1 MDIWKISSD
10 QDGST
15 ATDLS
20 EFSSSIYVNLGI
32 PKVKY
37 NALSVLGHQ
46 GDIDI
51 TAAYNGEVFYEPRE
65 CTVTIMSNSGANITA
80 SSVARSLIDDLLGQ
94 RVRLRQMTQNYM
106 LIGRLTEAEY
116 EELPNGKDYKIRF
129 KLIAEPLRYSLTEQV
144 IDDTQLSLTTPAN
157 QWATLTAGKEYA
169 TQTGFSASAG
179 NLPLIPFSIEP
190 ESGIL
195 YYRIEVSNLV
205 NCTVRGILGSNSGK
219 NKLVDISQPI
229 LGDGTYTELKLDIMP
244 IDSNA
249 AVSGHVYVGT
259 YTDLYLDVSPIDSN
273 AAVSGKVYVGT
284 YPTILFDYNGKSV
297 PVKARQTI
305 SSLNNDIYLVV
316 NGMSAKLK
324 SGWEFHEYPQL
335 MLKSGINY
343 IMAYASKMDFDQ
355 SSLSPNQAHMQ
366 IKWRKGEL

>member
-1 MDIWKISSD
+1 MDKQNWKISLD
-10 QDGST
+10 RDDDT
-15 ATDLS
+15 PTDLS

-65 CTVTIMSNSGANITA
+65 CTVIIMSNSGANITA

-94 RVRLRQMTQNYM
+94 RVRLQQMTQNYM

-129 KLIAEPLRYSLTEQV
+129 KLIAEPLRYSITEQV

-195 YYRIEVSNLV
+195 YYRVEVSNLV

-249 AVSGHVYVGT
+249 AVSGQ
-259 YTDLYLDVSPIDSN
+259 
-273 AAVSGKVYVGT
+273 VYVGT

-324 SGWEFHEYPQL
+324 SGWQFHEYPQL

-343 IMAYASKMDFDQ
+343 IMAYASNMDFDQ

>member
-1 MDIWKISSD
+1 MDKQNWKISLD
-10 QDGST
+10 RDDDT
-15 ATDLS
+15 PTDLS

-80 SSVARSLIDDLLGQ
+80 SSVARSLIDNLLGQ

-195 YYRIEVSNLV
+195 YYRVEVSNLV

-229 LGDGTYTELKLDIMP
+229 LGDGTYTELELDI
-244 IDSNA
+244 
-249 AVSGHVYVGT
+249 
-259 YTDLYLDVSPIDSN
+259 SPIDSN
-273 AAVSGKVYVGT
+273 AAVSGQVYVGT

-324 SGWEFHEYPQL
+324 SGWQFHEYPQL
-335 MLKSGINY
+335 MLKNDMNY

-355 SSLSPNQAHMQ
+355 SSLSPNQAHME

>member
-1 MDIWKISSD
+1 MDKQNWKISLD
-10 QDGST
+10 RDDDT
-15 ATDLS
+15 PTDLS

-94 RVRLRQMTQNYM
+94 RVRLQQMTQNYM

-116 EELPNGKDYKIRF
+116 EELSNGKDYKIRF

-195 YYRIEVSNLV
+195 YYRVEVSNLV

-249 AVSGHVYVGT
+249 AVSGQ
-259 YTDLYLDVSPIDSN
+259 
-273 AAVSGKVYVGT
+273 VYVGT
-284 YPTILFDYNGKSV
+284 YPAIIYDYNGKSV

>member
-1 MDIWKISSD
+1 MDKQNWKISLD
-10 QDGST
+10 RDDDT
-15 ATDLS
+15 PTDLS

-80 SSVARSLIDDLLGQ
+80 SSVARSLIDNLLGQ

-169 TQTGFSASAG
+169 TQAGFSASAG

-195 YYRIEVSNLV
+195 YYRVEVSNLV

-229 LGDGTYTELKLDIMP
+229 LGDGTYTELKLDI
-244 IDSNA
+244 
-249 AVSGHVYVGT
+249 
-259 YTDLYLDVSPIDSN
+259 SPIDSN
-273 AAVSGKVYVGT
+273 AAVSGQVYVGT

>member
-1 MDIWKISSD
+1 MDKQNWKISLD
-10 QDGST
+10 RDDDT
-15 ATDLS
+15 PTDLS
-20 EFSSSIYVNLGI
+20 EFSSSLYVNVGI

-80 SSVARSLIDDLLGQ
+80 SSVARSLIDNLLGQ

-129 KLIAEPLRYSLTEQV
+129 KLIAEPLRYSLTEQE

-179 NLPLIPFSIEP
+179 NLPSIPFSIES

-195 YYRIEVSNLV
+195 YYRVEVSNLV
-205 NCTVRGILGSNSGK
+205 NCTVRGTLESDSGK
-219 NKLVDISQPI
+219 RKLVDISQPI
-229 LGDGTYTELKLDIMP
+229 LGDGTYTELELDI
-244 IDSNA
+244 
-249 AVSGHVYVGT
+249 
-259 YTDLYLDVSPIDSN
+259 SPIDSN
-273 AAVSGKVYVGT
+273 AAVSGQVYVGT
-284 YPTILFDYNGKSV
+284 YPAIIYDNNGKSV

-305 SSLNNDIYLVV
+305 SSIDNDIYLVV

-324 SGWEFHEYPQL
+324 YGWEFHEYPQL
-335 MLKSGINY
+335 MLKNDMNY

-355 SSLSPNQAHMQ
+355 SSLSPNQTHMQ
-366 IKWRKGEL
+366 IKWREGEL

>member
-1 MDIWKISSD
+1 MDKQNWKISLD
-10 QDGST
+10 RDDDT
-15 ATDLS
+15 PTDLS

-116 EELPNGKDYKIRF
+116 EELSNGKDYKIRF

-195 YYRIEVSNLV
+195 YYRVEVSNLV
-205 NCTVRGILGSNSGK
+205 NCTVRAFLQNSSGK

-244 IDSNA
+244 IDNNA
-249 AVSGHVYVGT
+249 AVSGQ
-259 YTDLYLDVSPIDSN
+259 
-273 AAVSGKVYVGT
+273 VYVGT
-284 YPTILFDYNGKSV
+284 YPAIIFDYNGKSV

-335 MLKSGINY
+335 MLKSSINY
-343 IMAYASKMDFDQ
+343 MMAYASKMDFDQ

>member
-1 MDIWKISSD
+1 MDKQNWKISLD
-10 QDGST
+10 RDDDT
-15 ATDLS
+15 PTDLS

-129 KLIAEPLRYSLTEQV
+129 KLIADPLRYSLTEQE
-144 IDDTQLSLTTPAN
+144 IDETQLSLTTPAN

-190 ESGIL
+190 ESGVL

-205 NCTVRGILGSNSGK
+205 NCTVRGILASDSGK

-229 LGDGTYTELKLDIMP
+229 LGDGTYTELKLDISP
-244 IDSNA
+244 IDNNA
-249 AVSGHVYVGT
+249 AVSGQ
-259 YTDLYLDVSPIDSN
+259 
-273 AAVSGKVYVGT
+273 VYVGT
-284 YPTILFDYNGKSV
+284 YPAIIFDYNGRSV
-297 PVKARQTI
+297 PVKARQII

-324 SGWEFHEYPQL
+324 YGWEFHEYPQL
-335 MLKSGINY
+335 MLKNDINY
-343 IMAYASKMDFDQ
+343 IMAYASNMDFDQ
-355 SSLSPNQAHMQ
+355 SSLSPNQAHME

>member
-1 MDIWKISSD
+1 MDKQNWKISLD
-10 QDGST
+10 RDDDT
-15 ATDLS
+15 PTDLS

-94 RVRLRQMTQNYM
+94 RVRLQQMTQNYM

-195 YYRIEVSNLV
+195 YYRVEVSNLV

-229 LGDGTYTELKLDIMP
+229 LGDGTYTELELDIMP

-249 AVSGHVYVGT
+249 AVSGQ
-259 YTDLYLDVSPIDSN
+259 
-273 AAVSGKVYVGT
+273 VYVGT
-284 YPTILFDYNGKSV
+284 YPAIIFDYNGKSV

-343 IMAYASKMDFDQ
+343 MMAYASKMDFDQ

>member
-1 MDIWKISSD
+1 MDKQNWKISLD
-10 QDGST
+10 RDDDT
-15 ATDLS
+15 PTDLS
-20 EFSSSIYVNLGI
+20 ELLSSIYVNLGI

-65 CTVTIMSNSGANITA
+65 CTVIIMSNSGANITA

-94 RVRLRQMTQNYM
+94 RVRLQQMTEDYM

-190 ESGIL
+190 ESEIL
-195 YYRIEVSNLV
+195 CYRIEVSNLV

-249 AVSGHVYVGT
+249 AISGQ
-259 YTDLYLDVSPIDSN
+259 
-273 AAVSGKVYVGT
+273 VYVGT
-284 YPTILFDYNGKSV
+284 YPAIIFDYNGKSV

-305 SSLNNDIYLVV
+305 SSIDNDIYLVV

-343 IMAYASKMDFDQ
+343 IMAYASNMDFDQ

>member
-1 MDIWKISSD
+1 MDKQNWKISLD
-10 QDGST
+10 RDDDT
-15 ATDLS
+15 PTDLS

-65 CTVTIMSNSGANITA
+65 CTVIIMSNSGANITA
-80 SSVARSLIDDLLGQ
+80 SSVARSLIDNLLGQ

-195 YYRIEVSNLV
+195 YYRVEVSNLV
-205 NCTVRGILGSNSGK
+205 NCTVRAFLQNSSG
-219 NKLVDISQPI
+219 NKIKDVDISQPI
-229 LGDGTYTELKLDIMP
+229 LGD
-244 IDSNA
+244 
-249 AVSGHVYVGT
+249 GT

-273 AAVSGKVYVGT
+273 AAVSGQVYVGT
-284 YPTILFDYNGKSV
+284 YPAIIFDYNGKSV

-355 SSLSPNQAHMQ
+355 SSLNPSWDYMQ
-366 IKWRKGEL
+366 IKWREGEL

>member
-1 MDIWKISSD
+1 MDKQNWKISLD
-10 QDGST
+10 RDDDT
-15 ATDLS
+15 PTDLS

-116 EELPNGKDYKIRF
+116 EELSNGKDYKIRF

-249 AVSGHVYVGT
+249 AVSGQ
-259 YTDLYLDVSPIDSN
+259 
-273 AAVSGKVYVGT
+273 VYVGT
-284 YPTILFDYNGKSV
+284 YPAIIFDYNGKSV

-343 IMAYASKMDFDQ
+343 MMAYASKMDFNQ
-355 SSLSPNQAHMQ
+355 SSLSPNQTHMQ
-366 IKWRKGEL
+366 IKWREGEL

>member
-1 MDIWKISSD
+1 MDKQNWKISLD
-10 QDGST
+10 RDDDT
-15 ATDLS
+15 PTDLS

-129 KLIAEPLRYSLTEQV
+129 KLIAEPLRYSLTEQE

-229 LGDGTYTELKLDIMP
+229 LGDGTYTELKLDI
-244 IDSNA
+244 
-249 AVSGHVYVGT
+249 
-259 YTDLYLDVSPIDSN
+259 SPIDSN
-273 AAVSGKVYVGT
+273 AAVSGQVYVGT
-284 YPTILFDYNGKSV
+284 YPAILYDNNGKSV

-305 SSLNNDIYLVV
+305 SSIDNDIYLVV

-335 MLKSGINY
+335 MLKNDMNY

-355 SSLSPNQAHMQ
+355 SSLSPNQTHMQ
-366 IKWRKGEL
+366 IKWREGEL

>member
-1 MDIWKISSD
+1 MDKQNWKISLD
-10 QDGST
+10 RDDDT
-15 ATDLS
+15 PTDLS

-94 RVRLRQMTQNYM
+94 RVRLQQMTQNYM

-249 AVSGHVYVGT
+249 AVSGQ
-259 YTDLYLDVSPIDSN
+259 
-273 AAVSGKVYVGT
+273 VYVGT
-284 YPTILFDYNGKSV
+284 YPAIIFDYNGKSV

-355 SSLSPNQAHMQ
+355 SSLSPNQTHME

>member
-1 MDIWKISSD
+1 MDKQNWKISLD
-10 QDGST
+10 RDDDT
-15 ATDLS
+15 PTDLS

-51 TAAYNGEVFYEPRE
+51 TAAYNGEIFYEPRE
-65 CTVTIMSNSGANITA
+65 CTVIIMSNSGANITA

-157 QWATLTAGKEYA
+157 QWATLTAGKSYA

-195 YYRIEVSNLV
+195 YYRVEVSNLV
-205 NCTVRGILGSNSGK
+205 NCTVRAFLQHSSG
-219 NKLVDISQPI
+219 NKIKDVDISQPI
-229 LGDGTYTELKLDIMP
+229 LGDGTYT
-244 IDSNA
+244 
-249 AVSGHVYVGT
+249 
-259 YTDLYLDVSPIDSN
+259 DLYLDVSPIDID

>member
-1 MDIWKISSD
+1 MDKQNWKISLD
-10 QDGST
+10 RDDDT
-15 ATDLS
+15 PTDLS

-65 CTVTIMSNSGANITA
+65 CTVIIMSNSGANITA

-94 RVRLRQMTQNYM
+94 RVRLQQMTEDYM

-195 YYRIEVSNLV
+195 YYRVEVSNLV

-249 AVSGHVYVGT
+249 AVSGQ
-259 YTDLYLDVSPIDSN
+259 
-273 AAVSGKVYVGT
+273 VYVGT
-284 YPTILFDYNGKSV
+284 YPAIIFDYNGKSV

-343 IMAYASKMDFDQ
+343 MMAYASKMDFDQ

>member
-1 MDIWKISSD
+1 MDKQNWKISLD
-10 QDGST
+10 RDDDT
-15 ATDLS
+15 PTDLS
-20 EFSSSIYVNLGI
+20 EFMSSIYVNLGI

-80 SSVARSLIDDLLGQ
+80 SSVARSLIDNLLGQ

-129 KLIAEPLRYSLTEQV
+129 KLIAEPLRYSITEQV

-205 NCTVRGILGSNSGK
+205 NCTVRAFLQNSSG
-219 NKLVDISQPI
+219 NKIKDVDISQPI
-229 LGDGTYTELKLDIMP
+229 LGDGTYT
-244 IDSNA
+244 
-249 AVSGHVYVGT
+249 
-259 YTDLYLDVSPIDSN
+259 DLYLDISPIDSN
-273 AAVSGKVYVGT
+273 AAVSGQVYVGT

-355 SSLSPNQAHMQ
+355 SSLSPNQTHME

>member
-1 MDIWKISSD
+1 MDKQNWKISLD
-10 QDGST
+10 RDDDT
-15 ATDLS
+15 PTDLS
-20 EFSSSIYVNLGI
+20 ELLSSIYVNLGI

-65 CTVTIMSNSGANITA
+65 CTVIIMSNSGANITA

-94 RVRLRQMTQNYM
+94 RVRLQQMTENYM

-195 YYRIEVSNLV
+195 YYRVEVSNLV

-249 AVSGHVYVGT
+249 AVSGQ
-259 YTDLYLDVSPIDSN
+259 
-273 AAVSGKVYVGT
+273 VYVGT

-355 SSLSPNQAHMQ
+355 SSLTGYME
-366 IKWRKGEL
+366 IKWREGELL

>member
-1 MDIWKISSD
+1 MDKQNWKISLD
-10 QDGST
+10 RDDDT
-15 ATDLS
+15 PTDLS

-46 GDIDI
+46 GDIDMS
-51 TAAYNGEVFYEPRE
+51 AAYNGEVFYEPRE

-80 SSVARSLIDDLLGQ
+80 SSVARSLIDNLLGQ
-94 RVRLRQMTQNYM
+94 RVRLQQMTQNYM

-195 YYRIEVSNLV
+195 YYRVEVSNLV
-205 NCTVRGILGSNSGK
+205 NCTVRAFLQNSSG
-219 NKLVDISQPI
+219 NKIKDVDISQPI
-229 LGDGTYTELKLDIMP
+229 LGDGTYT
-244 IDSNA
+244 
-249 AVSGHVYVGT
+249 
-259 YTDLYLDVSPIDSN
+259 DLYLDIRPIDID

-305 SSLNNDIYLVV
+305 SSIDNDIYLVV

>member
-10 QDGST
+10 QDDST

-37 NALSVLGHQ
+37 NAMSVLGHQ

-65 CTVTIMSNSGANITA
+65 CTVTIMSNSGANIIA
-80 SSVARSLIDDLLGQ
+80 SSVASAIIDSFLGQ
-94 RVRLRQMTQNYM
+94 RVRLQNITHNYM

-116 EELPNGKDYKIRF
+116 EELSNGKDYKIRF

-144 IDDTQLSLTTPAN
+144 LDERDFALTTPAN

-190 ESGIL
+190 VSEVL

-205 NCTVRGILGSNSGK
+205 NCTVEALLEDPVSGK
-219 NKLVDISQPI
+219 MKPVDISQPI
-229 LGDGTYTELKLDIMP
+229 LGDGTYTNLYLYISP
-244 IDSNA
+244 IDINA
-249 AVSGHVYVGT
+249 AVSGQ
-259 YTDLYLDVSPIDSN
+259 
-273 AAVSGKVYVGT
+273 VYVGT
-284 YPTILFDYNGKSV
+284 YPAIPYDNGGKSV
-297 PVKARQTI
+297 PVKARQII
-305 SSLNNDIYLVV
+305 SSVNNDIYLVV

-324 SGWEFHEYPQL
+324 YGWEFHEYPQL
-335 MLKSGINY
+335 MLKNDMNY

-355 SSLSPNQAHMQ
+355 SSLSPNHAYME
-366 IKWRKGEL
+366 IKWREGEL

>member
-1 MDIWKISSD
+1 MDKQNWKISLD
-10 QDGST
+10 RDDDT
-15 ATDLS
+15 PTDLS

-179 NLPLIPFSIEP
+179 NLPLISFSIEP

-195 YYRIEVSNLV
+195 YYRVEVSNLV
-205 NCTVRGILGSNSGK
+205 NCTVRAFLQNSSG
-219 NKLVDISQPI
+219 NKIKDVDISQPI
-229 LGDGTYTELKLDIMP
+229 LGDGTYT
-244 IDSNA
+244 
-249 AVSGHVYVGT
+249 
-259 YTDLYLDVSPIDSN
+259 DLYLDISPIDSN
-273 AAVSGKVYVGT
+273 AAVSGQVYVGT

-355 SSLSPNQAHMQ
+355 SSLSPNQTHME

>member
-1 MDIWKISSD
+1 MDKQNWKISLD
-10 QDGST
+10 RDDDT
-15 ATDLS
+15 PTDLS

-80 SSVARSLIDDLLGQ
+80 SSVARSLIDNLLGQ

-195 YYRIEVSNLV
+195 YYRVEVSNLV
-205 NCTVRGILGSNSGK
+205 NCTVRAFLQNSSGK

-229 LGDGTYTELKLDIMP
+229 LGDGTYTELELDIRP

-249 AVSGHVYVGT
+249 AVSGQ
-259 YTDLYLDVSPIDSN
+259 
-273 AAVSGKVYVGT
+273 VYVGT
-284 YPTILFDYNGKSV
+284 YPAIIYDNGGKSV

-305 SSLNNDIYLVV
+305 SSIDNDIYLVV

>member
-1 MDIWKISSD
+1 MDKQNWKISLD
-10 QDGST
+10 RDDDT
-15 ATDLS
+15 PTDLS

-37 NALSVLGHQ
+37 NALSVLGHH

-65 CTVTIMSNSGANITA
+65 CTVIIMSNSGANITA
-80 SSVARSLIDDLLGQ
+80 SSVARSLIDNLLGQ

-205 NCTVRGILGSNSGK
+205 NCTVRGILASDSGK

-229 LGDGTYTELKLDIMP
+229 LGDGTYTELELDIMP

-249 AVSGHVYVGT
+249 AVSGQ
-259 YTDLYLDVSPIDSN
+259 
-273 AAVSGKVYVGT
+273 VYVGT
-284 YPTILFDYNGKSV
+284 YPAIIFDYNGKSV

-343 IMAYASKMDFDQ
+343 MMAYASKMDFDQ
-355 SSLSPNQAHMQ
+355 SSLSPNQTHME

>member
-1 MDIWKISSD
+1 MDKQNWKISLD
-10 QDGST
+10 RDDDT
-15 ATDLS
+15 PTDLS

-65 CTVTIMSNSGANITA
+65 CTVIIMSNSGANITA

-94 RVRLRQMTQNYM
+94 RVRLQQMTQNYM

-249 AVSGHVYVGT
+249 AVSGQ
-259 YTDLYLDVSPIDSN
+259 
-273 AAVSGKVYVGT
+273 VYVGT
-284 YPTILFDYNGKSV
+284 YPAIIFDYNGKSV

-343 IMAYASKMDFDQ
+343 MMAYASKMDFDQ

>member
-1 MDIWKISSD
+1 MDKQNWKISLD
-10 QDGST
+10 RDDDT
-15 ATDLS
+15 PTDLS

-51 TAAYNGEVFYEPRE
+51 TAAYDGEVFYEPRE

-94 RVRLRQMTQNYM
+94 RVRLQQITQNYM

-116 EELPNGKDYKIRF
+116 EELSNGKDYKIRF

-190 ESGIL
+190 VSEVL

-205 NCTVRGILGSNSGK
+205 NCTVRGILGSDSGK

-229 LGDGTYTELKLDIMP
+229 LGDGTYTELELDIRP
-244 IDSNA
+244 IDNNA
-249 AVSGHVYVGT
+249 AVSGQ
-259 YTDLYLDVSPIDSN
+259 
-273 AAVSGKVYVGT
+273 VYVGT

-355 SSLSPNQAHMQ
+355 SSLSPNQAHME

>member
-1 MDIWKISSD
+1 MDKQNWKISLD
-10 QDGST
+10 RDDDT
-15 ATDLS
+15 PTDLS

-94 RVRLRQMTQNYM
+94 RVRLQQMTENYM

-116 EELPNGKDYKIRF
+116 EELSNGKDYKIRF

-195 YYRIEVSNLV
+195 YYRVEVSNLV

-249 AVSGHVYVGT
+249 AVSGQ
-259 YTDLYLDVSPIDSN
+259 
-273 AAVSGKVYVGT
+273 VYVGT
-284 YPTILFDYNGKSV
+284 YPAIIFDYNGKSV

-343 IMAYASKMDFDQ
+343 MMAYASKMDFDQ

>member
-1 MDIWKISSD
+1 MDKQNWKISLD
-10 QDGST
+10 RDDDT
-15 ATDLS
+15 PTDLS

-80 SSVARSLIDDLLGQ
+80 SSVARSLIDNLLGQ

-116 EELPNGKDYKIRF
+116 EELSNGKDYKIRF
-129 KLIAEPLRYSLTEQV
+129 KLIAEPLRYSLTEQE
-144 IDDTQLSLTTPAN
+144 IDDTQLALTTPAN

-190 ESGIL
+190 ESGVL

-229 LGDGTYTELKLDIMP
+229 LGDGTYTELELDI
-244 IDSNA
+244 
-249 AVSGHVYVGT
+249 
-259 YTDLYLDVSPIDSN
+259 SPIDSN
-273 AAVSGKVYVGT
+273 AAVSGQVYVGT
-284 YPTILFDYNGKSV
+284 YPAIIYDNNGKSV

-305 SSLNNDIYLVV
+305 SNLNNDIYLVV

-335 MLKSGINY
+335 MLKNDMNY

-355 SSLSPNQAHMQ
+355 SSLSPNQTHMQ
-366 IKWRKGEL
+366 IKWREGKL

>member
-1 MDIWKISSD
+1 MDKQNWKISLD
-10 QDGST
+10 RDDDT
-15 ATDLS
+15 PTDLS

-65 CTVTIMSNSGANITA
+65 CTVIIMSNSGANITA

-195 YYRIEVSNLV
+195 YYRVEVSNLV

-229 LGDGTYTELKLDIMP
+229 LGDGTYTELELDIMP

-249 AVSGHVYVGT
+249 AVSGQ
-259 YTDLYLDVSPIDSN
+259 
-273 AAVSGKVYVGT
+273 VYVGT

-355 SSLSPNQAHMQ
+355 SSLSPNQTHME

>member
-1 MDIWKISSD
+1 MDKQNWKISLD
-10 QDGST
+10 RDDDT
-15 ATDLS
+15 PTDLS

-94 RVRLRQMTQNYM
+94 RVRLQQMTQNYM

-129 KLIAEPLRYSLTEQV
+129 KLIAEPLRYSITEQV

-195 YYRIEVSNLV
+195 YYRVEVSNLV

-249 AVSGHVYVGT
+249 AVSGQ
-259 YTDLYLDVSPIDSN
+259 
-273 AAVSGKVYVGT
+273 VYVGT
-284 YPTILFDYNGKSV
+284 YPAIIFDYNGKSV

-305 SSLNNDIYLVV
+305 SSIDNDIYLVV

-343 IMAYASKMDFDQ
+343 MMAYASKMDFDQ

>member
-1 MDIWKISSD
+1 MDKQNWKISLD
-10 QDGST
+10 RDDDT
-15 ATDLS
+15 PTDLS

-80 SSVARSLIDDLLGQ
+80 SSVARSLIDNLLGQ
-94 RVRLRQMTQNYM
+94 RVRLQQMTQNYM

-129 KLIAEPLRYSLTEQV
+129 KLIAEPLRYSLSEQV

-195 YYRIEVSNLV
+195 YYRVEVSNLV

-249 AVSGHVYVGT
+249 AVSGQ
-259 YTDLYLDVSPIDSN
+259 
-273 AAVSGKVYVGT
+273 VYVGT

-316 NGMSAKLK
+316 NDMSAKLK

-343 IMAYASKMDFDQ
+343 IMAYASNMDFDQ

>member
-1 MDIWKISSD
+1 MDKQNWKISLD
-10 QDGST
+10 RDDDT
-15 ATDLS
+15 PTDLS

-65 CTVTIMSNSGANITA
+65 CTVIIMSNSGANITA

-94 RVRLRQMTQNYM
+94 RVRLQQMTQNYM

-129 KLIAEPLRYSLTEQV
+129 KLIAEPLRYSITEQV

-195 YYRIEVSNLV
+195 YYRVEVSNLV

-249 AVSGHVYVGT
+249 AVSGQ
-259 YTDLYLDVSPIDSN
+259 
-273 AAVSGKVYVGT
+273 VYVGT

-355 SSLSPNQAHMQ
+355 SSLSPNQTHMQ
-366 IKWRKGEL
+366 IKWREGEL

>member
-1 MDIWKISSD
+1 MDKQNWKISLD
-10 QDGST
+10 RDDDT
-15 ATDLS
+15 PTDLS

-65 CTVTIMSNSGANITA
+65 CTVIIMSNSGANITA

-94 RVRLRQMTQNYM
+94 RVRLQQMTENYM

-116 EELPNGKDYKIRF
+116 EELSNGKDYKIRF

-144 IDDTQLSLTTPAN
+144 IDDTQLALTTPAN

-179 NLPLIPFSIEP
+179 NLPLISFSIAP
-190 ESGIL
+190 ESEIL
-195 YYRIEVSNLV
+195 YYRIVVSNLV
-205 NCTVRGILGSNSGK
+205 NCTVRGILASDSGK
-219 NKLVDISQPI
+219 MKLVDISQPI
-229 LGDGTYTELKLDIMP
+229 LGDGTYTELELDI
-244 IDSNA
+244 
-249 AVSGHVYVGT
+249 
-259 YTDLYLDVSPIDSN
+259 SPIDSN
-273 AAVSGKVYVGT
+273 AAVSGQVYVGT

-324 SGWEFHEYPQL
+324 YGWEFHEYPQL
-335 MLKSGINY
+335 MLKNDINY

>member
-1 MDIWKISSD
+1 MDKQNWKISLD
-10 QDGST
+10 RDDDT
-15 ATDLS
+15 PTDLS
-20 EFSSSIYVNLGI
+20 ELSSSIYVNVGI

-46 GDIDI
+46 GDIDM

-65 CTVTIMSNSGANITA
+65 CTVIIMSNSGADITA
-80 SSVARSLIDDLLGQ
+80 SSVASAIIDSFLGQ
-94 RVRLRQMTQNYM
+94 RVRLQQMTQNYM
-106 LIGRLTEAEY
+106 LIGRLTEAEH
-116 EELPNGKDYKIRF
+116 EELSNGKDYKIRF

-179 NLPLIPFSIEP
+179 NLPIITIDIAP
-190 ESGIL
+190 ESETATPR
-195 YYRIEVSNLV
+195 YFRFEVSNLV
-205 NCTVRGILGSNSGK
+205 NCTVRAFVGEFNGDRK
-219 NKLVDISQPI
+219 QVDISQPI
-229 LGDGTYTELKLDIMP
+229 LDDNTHDRIVLDINP

-249 AVSGHVYVGT
+249 AVSGDVYVGT
-259 YTDLYLDVSPIDSN
+259 YQPIPYDN
-273 AAVSGKVYVGT
+273 G
-284 YPTILFDYNGKSV
+284 GKSV
-297 PVKARQTI
+297 PVKARQII
-305 SSLNNDIYLVV
+305 STPNNDIYLVV

>member
-1 MDIWKISSD
+1 MDKQNWKISLD
-10 QDGST
+10 RDDDT
-15 ATDLS
+15 PTDLS

-144 IDDTQLSLTTPAN
+144 IDDTQLALTTPAN

-195 YYRIEVSNLV
+195 YYRVEVSNLV

-249 AVSGHVYVGT
+249 AVSGQ
-259 YTDLYLDVSPIDSN
+259 
-273 AAVSGKVYVGT
+273 VYVGT
-284 YPTILFDYNGKSV
+284 YPAIIFDYNGKSV

>member
-1 MDIWKISSD
+1 MDKQNWKISLD
-10 QDGST
+10 RDDDT
-15 ATDLS
+15 PTDLS
-20 EFSSSIYVNLGI
+20 ELMSSIYVNLGI

-94 RVRLRQMTQNYM
+94 RVRLQQMTQNYM

-195 YYRIEVSNLV
+195 YYRLEVSNLV

-229 LGDGTYTELKLDIMP
+229 LGDGTYTELELDI
-244 IDSNA
+244 
-249 AVSGHVYVGT
+249 
-259 YTDLYLDVSPIDSN
+259 SPIDSN
-273 AAVSGKVYVGT
+273 AAVSGQVYVGT

-355 SSLSPNQAHMQ
+355 SSLSPNQTHMQ
-366 IKWRKGEL
+366 IKWREGEL

>member
-1 MDIWKISSD
+1 MDKQNWKISLD
-10 QDGST
+10 RDDDT
-15 ATDLS
+15 PTDLS

-65 CTVTIMSNSGANITA
+65 CTVIIMSNSGANITA

-116 EELPNGKDYKIRF
+116 EELSNGKDYKIRF
-129 KLIAEPLRYSLTEQV
+129 KLIAEPLRYSLTEQE
-144 IDDTQLSLTTPAN
+144 IDETQLSLTTPAN
-157 QWATLTAGKEYA
+157 QWATLTAGKSYA

-195 YYRIEVSNLV
+195 YYRVEVSNLV
-205 NCTVRGILGSNSGK
+205 NCTVRAFLQNSSG
-219 NKLVDISQPI
+219 NKIKDVDISQPI
-229 LGDGTYTELKLDIMP
+229 LGDGTYTELQLDIMP

-249 AVSGHVYVGT
+249 AVSGQ
-259 YTDLYLDVSPIDSN
+259 
-273 AAVSGKVYVGT
+273 VYVGT
-284 YPTILFDYNGKSV
+284 YPAIIYDNNGKSV

-305 SSLNNDIYLVV
+305 SSIDNDIYLVV

-324 SGWEFHEYPQL
+324 YGWEFHEYPQL

-355 SSLSPNQAHMQ
+355 SSLSPNQTHME

>member
-1 MDIWKISSD
+1 MDKQNWKISLD
-10 QDGST
+10 RDDDT
-15 ATDLS
+15 PTDLS

-94 RVRLRQMTQNYM
+94 RVRLQQMTQNYM

-116 EELPNGKDYKIRF
+116 EELSNGKDYKIRF

-195 YYRIEVSNLV
+195 YYRVEVSNLV

-249 AVSGHVYVGT
+249 AVSGQ
-259 YTDLYLDVSPIDSN
+259 
-273 AAVSGKVYVGT
+273 VYVGT
-284 YPTILFDYNGKSV
+284 YPAIIYDYNGKSV

-316 NGMSAKLK
+316 NNMSAKLK

>member
-1 MDIWKISSD
+1 MDKQNWKISLD
-10 QDGST
+10 RDDDT
-15 ATDLS
+15 PTDLS

-65 CTVTIMSNSGANITA
+65 CTVIIMSNSGANITA

-116 EELPNGKDYKIRF
+116 EELSNGKDYKIRF
-129 KLIAEPLRYSLTEQV
+129 KLIAEPLRYSLTEEV
-144 IDDTQLSLTTPAN
+144 IDDTQLALTTPAN

-205 NCTVRGILGSNSGK
+205 NCTVRGILASDSGK

-249 AVSGHVYVGT
+249 AVSGQ
-259 YTDLYLDVSPIDSN
+259 
-273 AAVSGKVYVGT
+273 VYVGT
-284 YPTILFDYNGKSV
+284 YPAIIFDYNGKSV

-335 MLKSGINY
+335 MLKNDINY
-343 IMAYASKMDFDQ
+343 IMAYASNMDFDQ

>member
-1 MDIWKISSD
+1 MDKQNWKISLD
-10 QDGST
+10 RDDDT
-15 ATDLS
+15 PTDLS

-94 RVRLRQMTQNYM
+94 RVRLQQMTQNYM

-249 AVSGHVYVGT
+249 AVSGQ
-259 YTDLYLDVSPIDSN
+259 
-273 AAVSGKVYVGT
+273 VYVGT
-284 YPTILFDYNGKSV
+284 YPAIIFDYNGKSV

-343 IMAYASKMDFDQ
+343 IMAYASNMDFDQ

>member
-1 MDIWKISSD
+1 MDKQNWKISLD
-10 QDGST
+10 RDDDT
-15 ATDLS
+15 PTDLS

-80 SSVARSLIDDLLGQ
+80 SSVARSLIDNLLGQ

-205 NCTVRGILGSNSGK
+205 NCTVREILRSNSGK

-249 AVSGHVYVGT
+249 AVSGQVYVG
-259 YTDLYLDVSPIDSN
+259 
-273 AAVSGKVYVGT
+273 K
-284 YPTILFDYNGKSV
+284 YPAIIFDYNGKSV

-343 IMAYASKMDFDQ
+343 MMAYASKMDFDQ

-366 IKWRKGEL
+366 IKWREGKL